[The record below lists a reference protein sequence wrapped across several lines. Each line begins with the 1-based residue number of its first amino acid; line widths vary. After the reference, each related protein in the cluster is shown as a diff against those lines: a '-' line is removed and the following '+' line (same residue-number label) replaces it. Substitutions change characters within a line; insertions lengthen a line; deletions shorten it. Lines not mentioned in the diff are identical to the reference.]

1 MVNALVADQRG
12 LALHEGQRLFGGFE
26 GKFLGV
32 VGVVQAQRDDGA
44 RLRHGGQWRQPDDLV
59 KAHAMAFVRA
69 LGDEQLAVGFDG
81 LLDGPRP
88 SNACVFHAASPCTV

>member
-1 MVNALVADQRG
+1 MADQRG
-12 LALHEGQRLFGGFE
+12 LTFHERQRFFGGFE
-26 GKFLGV
+26 GEFLGM

-59 KAHAMAFVRA
+59 KAHAVALVRA
-69 LGDEQLAVGFDG
+69 LCDQQLPVGFDG

-88 SNACVFHAASPCTV
+88 SNASVFHADSP